1 MSMSDRYDGYVPP
14 DILLNNKR
22 AMSAYEEYDFDI
34 EHIKNILLKTYELSL
49 NKIYTK
55 HLQPGSA
62 RGRKEDP
69 PERKRLK
76 GSIENII
83 FRFKSY
89 TLLNPATIEFIR
101 DSVSNEVELIDF
113 FFSLRSSFFL
123 YLDIK
128 TYQKESFYNKL
139 VDFIYIPNHETSII
153 DNNIMKRISPY
164 NRDPLITLL
173 KDNDFLVPI
182 VLINNALSVFDI
194 ESL

>member
-1 MSMSDRYDGYVPP
+1 MSDRYDGYVPP

-22 AMSAYEEYDFDI
+22 AMTVYEEYDFNI

-62 RGRKEDP
+62 RARKEDP

-164 NRDPLITLL
+164 NRDTLITLL